1 MPGDPLAAI
10 SLAFPHRSWYPLRS
24 QRRFGEMKRNRW
36 INTGLLVLLG
46 IGLVA
51 YTTEKGL
58 GLPSTASMPY
68 PPPGFAHRQST
79 MAVELFWNCTYP
91 TPDTLLLQGVAVNLV
106 ESEVRSLEFSVVG
119 VDSHGSAVSE
129 ITDTSRNIVLS
140 TMQSTPIQLKLQMKG
155 SEVRFDLYYQYQA
168 PVPRVAVDRP
178 VLVAQGMNR
187 LMIRDVCSETLHR
200 VH

>member
-1 MPGDPLAAI
+1 
-10 SLAFPHRSWYPLRS
+10 
-24 QRRFGEMKRNRW
+24 MKRNRW
-36 INTGLLVLLG
+36 INTGLLAFLG

-51 YTTEKGL
+51 CTTEKGS
-58 GLPSTASMPY
+58 GPPSTTSTPY

-79 MAVELFWNCTYP
+79 MAVELFWNCTHP
-91 TPDTLLLQGVAVNLV
+91 TPDTLLLQGVAVNPV

-119 VDSHGSAVSE
+119 VDARGSAVSE
-129 ITDTSRNIVLS
+129 ITDTSRNFVLS

-155 SEVRFDLYYQYQA
+155 SEVRFDLYYQYES

-178 VLVAQGMNR
+178 VLLAQGINR
-187 LMIRDVCSETLHR
+187 LMLRDVCSDTLHR